1 MDYDTLDMLRQNH
14 PAWRL
19 LKADHAA
26 LIVSFL
32 HRSYI
37 ACNARTLGEAELV
50 LRLEDYLYHLRR
62 ERGDNVFTRGAA
74 AYIEDWASDKHAWLR
89 KYYPPGGDEPHFDI
103 TPAEQ
108 AIAWLARAAAR
119 CCATSP

>member
-62 ERGDNVFTRGAA
+62 ERGDNVHARRSRLYRRLGVRQARMAA
-74 AYIEDWASDKHAWLR
+74 
-89 KYYPPGGDEPHFDI
+89 
-103 TPAEQ
+103 
-108 AIAWLARAAAR
+108 
-119 CCATSP
+119 